1 MVQIAILRIVKFGG
15 FDSLKHTNN
24 NLNLKDMKEVL
35 FVIGFIL
42 LAMYGFNHDFNKAK
56 AEHKAK
62 IELREI
68 DNKVEDPNLSRQIRI
83 YTNDTFD
90 DIEAKF
96 NDTALKIW
104 GDIELGYVYAE
115 HGVMG
120 TFTHYN
126 GGHEI
131 TYSITKNKNGEVVAF
146 TVDNITHRRYFTELK

>member
-68 DNKVEDPNLSRQIRI
+68 DNKVEDPNLSRQNVHTHI
-83 YTNDTFD
+83 
-90 DIEAKF
+90 K
-96 NDTALKIW
+96 KI
-104 GDIELGYVYAE
+104 
-115 HGVMG
+115 H
-120 TFTHYN
+120 
-126 GGHEI
+126 
-131 TYSITKNKNGEVVAF
+131 
-146 TVDNITHRRYFTELK
+146 